1 MQEPFKFCPACG
13 AQNHLSAGF
22 CHACGA
28 QSPPVQAAPA
38 IQKQPKKQSGNTLL
52 IICGV
57 MVFGCAGLTAI
68 GSLMRPEKNA
78 VSTSFATP
86 TPSATPDGVADAP
99 KFETEPGLTPTK
111 SMPKYSQTLVV
122 AEKLGFELYGQS
134 NPDSTFTAEAERY
147 VDGRKYTFVVMGR
160 AGNSVSVIRI
170 EAWGPQTKQA
180 RQQLEEWATEA
191 LSLLNR
197 GRLPGDVVQKLYA
210 GATIGD
216 GGISNGFC
224 NVRVLQKP
232 VTPGSNNENDRITVD
247 LIFDKVD

>member
-13 AQNHLSAGF
+13 AQNHLSAMF

-28 QSPPVQAAPA
+28 QATPVQAAPV

-57 MVFGCAGLTAI
+57 VVFGCAGLTAI
-68 GSLMRPEKNA
+68 GSLMRSEKNA

-86 TPSATPDGVADAP
+86 TPSATPSGMTDAP
-99 KFETEPGLTPTK
+99 KLETQPGLTPTK
-111 SMPKYSQTLVV
+111 DMPKYSQILVV

-134 NPDSTFTAEAERY
+134 NPDSTFTAEGERY

-160 AGNSVSVIRI
+160 AGNSVSTIRI
-170 EAWGPQTKQA
+170 QAWGLQTKQA

-191 LSLLNR
+191 LASLNR

-216 GGISNGFC
+216 DGISNGFC
-224 NVRVLQKP
+224 NVQVLQKP
-232 VTPGSNNENDRITVD
+232 VKPGNPNENDRISID
-247 LIFDKVD
+247 LIFDKAD